1 MVDQGSAVT
10 DALHLPDAAPDTAEY
25 GTVLAR
31 GTFSASGLHKRFGAT
46 HAVDDVSLVFRPG
59 QVHCLLGEN
68 GAGKSTIGKMLGGL
82 YAPDRGDIRLDGT
95 RLPPGDMA
103 AARAAGIALVFQE
116 LSLAP
121 SLSVRD
127 NICLGVQPRPHP
139 LRWRGTRT
147 EDALCRRLLAD
158 LGLQLPLD
166 TVVSAL
172 PQAHQQLVE
181 VAKALASGP
190 RLVVLDEP
198 TAMLG
203 AYDRDRLF
211 TTIKHLRGQGVG
223 FVLVTHH
230 IEEVLEIGDYVSIL
244 KDGRLVAS
252 YPVTPALTVAGIT
265 AQLTSPRAAARSAT
279 TLRAAAAMMPPT
291 LLAIDGVA
299 TAARQES
306 ARVAV
311 PAGGVVALYGVVGCG
326 RERLARATIGLER
339 LPNGVRMTLRDRA
352 YAPSGPAQAARLGV
366 NYLPSG
372 RAANCVLPTLSIREN
387 LMLRQLGGSHGLLLS
402 SAAERRR
409 AADQLSRFGT
419 RFRRQDDRM
428 TSLSGG
434 NQQKVLLGRCLGAGG
449 ALLVLEDPTAGVD
462 VGAKEEIHAMLR
474 REVEAGLAV
483 LLISSDLSETIALA
497 DTVHTMFAGRLVRAY
512 YAPRADDQ
520 AAIVADVMGGLPQGL
535 PREALHDHA

>member
-1 MVDQGSAVT
+1 MSGASPPS
-10 DALHLPDAAPDTAEY
+10 PDAAPDAAEY
-25 GTVLAR
+25 DTLAV
-31 GTFSASGLHKRFGAT
+31 SNLHKRFGAT
-46 HAVDDVSLVFRPG
+46 HAVNDVSLVFRPG

-82 YAPDRGDIRLDGT
+82 YAPDSGEIRVNGT
-95 RLPPGDMA
+95 RLPPGDMT

-139 LRWRGTRT
+139 LRWRGGRA
-147 EDALCRRLLAD
+147 EDALCRRLLAA
-158 LGLQLPLD
+158 LGLELPLD
-166 TVVSAL
+166 TAAGAL

-181 VAKALASGP
+181 VAKALASEP

-211 TTIKHLRGQGVG
+211 ATIKQLRGQGVG

-230 IEEVLEIGDYVSIL
+230 IEEVLEIGDRVSIL

-265 AQLTSPRAAARSAT
+265 AQLTGPRAAVRSAAP
-279 TLRAAAAMMPPT
+279 LRAAASSASPT
-291 LLAIDGVA
+291 LLAIDGI
-299 TAARQES
+299 AAAAGQDP
-306 ARVAV
+306 ARIAV
-311 PAGGVVALYGVVGCG
+311 PAGSVVALYGVVGCG
-326 RERLARATIGLER
+326 REHLARAAVGLER
-339 LPNGVRMTLRDRA
+339 LPDGVRMTLRDRA
-352 YAPSGPAQAARLGV
+352 YAPSGPAQAARCGV

-372 RAANCVLPTLSIREN
+372 RAANCVLPTLSVREN
-387 LMLRQLGGSHGLLLS
+387 LMLRQLGGSRGLLLFGG
-402 SAAERRR
+402 AERRR
-409 AADQLSRFGT
+409 ASDQLSRLGT
-419 RFRRQDDRM
+419 RFHRQEDRM

-449 ALLVLEDPTAGVD
+449 TLLVLEDPTAGVD

-483 LLISSDLSETIALA
+483 LLVSSDLHETIALA
-497 DTVHTMFAGRLVRAY
+497 DTVHTMFAGRLVRTY
-512 YAPRADDQ
+512 RAPRAEDQ
-520 AAIVADVMGGLPQGL
+520 AAIVADVMGGISQQGAS
-535 PREALHDHA
+535 RKARHAYA